1 MYDSVRSLL
10 ELVQEAVSPWHTVQA
25 VSKRLSKAGFQ
36 PLDLGEKWQLE
47 SGKSYYVEAFDST
60 VLAFTIG
67 CNGYTEANNLRI
79 AASHTDFPGLR
90 IKPQASVIKDGY
102 GVLNIESYGGL
113 ILSSWQDRPLSI
125 AGKITLKGQDA
136 FHPQVRLVDFAKPL
150 LTIPELAIHM
160 NRKVNEGVALKK
172 QKEMLPL
179 MAVLGKDGDKNFFD
193 HWLARELG
201 CEPDEILAYE
211 LNLYPYEAGCQLGL
225 AGELVSAPRLDNI
238 TSVEACLQ
246 GIITASTKAQKLSG
260 IRFAAFF
267 DNEEIGSRTKQGAG
281 SGILLEVLERIYLAL
296 GYDREA
302 MWQAVSGGFM
312 LSVDVAHAL
321 HPNYGEKYDP
331 YTRPVLNGGVTLKQA
346 ASQSYAGDA
355 QAVAIIKALC
365 QQEGIPCQMFVNH
378 ADQPGGSTLGSIASA
393 LVPMRTMDI
402 GVAMLSMHSARETM
416 GAADQQALNELISKF
431 YTV

>member
-10 ELVQEAVSPWHTVQA
+10 ELVQESVSPWHTVQA
-25 VSKRLSKAGFQ
+25 VRQRLAKAGFQ
-36 PLDLGEKWQLE
+36 ALSLGEKWELAKGQ
-47 SGKSYYVEAFDST
+47 SYYVEAFDST
-60 VLAFTIG
+60 LLAFTVG
-67 CNGYTEANNLRI
+67 SGGYAEENSLRI
-79 AASHTDFPGLR
+79 AASHTDFPGIR
-90 IKPQASVIKDGY
+90 IKPQASVLKSGY

-113 ILSSWQDRPLSI
+113 ILSSWQDRLLSI
-125 AGKITLKGQDA
+125 AGKVALKGGNA
-136 FHPQVRLVDFAKPL
+136 FQPEVRLVDFARPL

-172 QKEMLPL
+172 QKKMLPL
-179 MAVLGKDGDKNFFD
+179 MAVLGKDGDKAFFEN
-193 HWLARELG
+193 WLARELG
-201 CEPDEILAYE
+201 CETGDILSYE

-246 GIITASTKAQKLSG
+246 GIISASRQEKMQG
-260 IRFAAFF
+260 IRMAAFF

-296 GYDREA
+296 GYNREM
-302 MWQAVSGGFM
+302 MWQAVSSGFM

-321 HPNYGEKYDP
+321 HPNYPEKYDP
-331 YTRPVLNGGVTLKQA
+331 YISPVLNGGVALKQA

-355 QAVAIIKALC
+355 QAVAVVKSIC
-365 QQEGIPCQMFVNH
+365 QQSKIPYQIFVNH
-378 ADQPGGSTLGSIASA
+378 ADQAGGSTLGSIASA

-402 GVAMLSMHSARETM
+402 GIAMLSMHSARETM
-416 GAADQQALNELISKF
+416 GAADQQALNELIAQF
-431 YTV
+431 YSI

>member
-10 ELVQEAVSPWHTVQA
+10 ELVQESVSPWHTVEA
-25 VSKRLSKAGFQ
+25 VRQRLAKAGFQ
-36 PLDLGEKWQLE
+36 ALSLGEKWTLAKGQ
-47 SGKSYYVEAFDST
+47 SYYVEAFDST
-60 VLAFTIG
+60 LLAFTVG
-67 CNGYTEANNLRI
+67 SGGYTEANGLRI
-79 AASHTDFPGLR
+79 AASHTDFPGIR
-90 IKPQASVIKDGY
+90 IKPQASVIKSGY

-125 AGKITLKGQDA
+125 AGKVALRGEDVFQ
-136 FHPQVRLVDFAKPL
+136 PEVRLVDFAKPL
-150 LTIPELAIHM
+150 LMIPSVAIHM

-179 MAVLGKDGDKNFFD
+179 MAVLGEEGDKAFFEN
-193 HWLARELG
+193 WLAGELG
-201 CEPDEILAYE
+201 CEAGDILSYE
-211 LNLYPYEAGCQLGL
+211 LNLYPYEPACQLGL

-246 GIITASTKAQKLSG
+246 GIISASRQEDACG
-260 IRFAAFF
+260 IRMAAFF

-281 SGILLEVLERIYLAL
+281 SGILLEVLERVYLAL

-302 MWQAVSGGFM
+302 MWQAVSSGFM

-321 HPNYGEKYDP
+321 HPNYPEKYDP
-331 YTRPVLNGGVTLKQA
+331 YTRPVLNGGVALKQA

-355 QAVAIIKALC
+355 QAVAMVKAIC
-365 QQEGIPCQMFVNH
+365 QREGIACQMFVNH
-378 ADQPGGSTLGSIASA
+378 ADQAGGSTLGSIASA

-416 GAADQQALNELISKF
+416 GAADQAALNKLISKF
-431 YTV
+431 YTM

>member
-25 VSKRLSKAGFQ
+25 VRQRLAKAGFQ
-36 PLDLGEKWQLE
+36 ALSLSEKWELAKGQ
-47 SGKSYYVEAFDST
+47 SYYVEAFDST
-60 VLAFTIG
+60 LLAFSVG
-67 CNGYTEANNLRI
+67 NDGYADDNSLRI
-79 AASHTDFPGLR
+79 AASHTDFPGIR
-90 IKPQASVIKDGY
+90 IKPQASVLKSGY

-125 AGKITLKGQDA
+125 AGKVVLKGANVFQ
-136 FHPQVRLVDFAKPL
+136 PEVRIVDFAKPL
-150 LTIPELAIHM
+150 LTIPSLAIHM

-179 MAVLGKDGDKNFFD
+179 MAVLGKDGDKAFCEN
-193 HWLARELG
+193 WLASELG
-201 CEPDEILAYE
+201 CEAEDILSYE
-211 LNLYPYEAGCQLGL
+211 LNLYPYEPACQLGL

-246 GIITASTKAQKLSG
+246 GIISASRQENACG
-260 IRFAAFF
+260 IRMAAFF

-281 SGILLEVLERIYLAL
+281 SGILLEILERIYLAL
-296 GYDREA
+296 GYDRDT
-302 MWQAVSGGFM
+302 MWQAVSSGFM

-321 HPNYGEKYDP
+321 HPNYPEKYDP
-331 YTRPVLNGGVTLKQA
+331 YISPVLNGGVALKQA

-355 QAVAIIKALC
+355 QAVAIVKSIC
-365 QQEGIPCQMFVNH
+365 QQGKIPHQIFVNH
-378 ADQPGGSTLGSIASA
+378 ADQAGGSTLGSIASA

-402 GVAMLSMHSARETM
+402 GIAMLAMHSARETM
-416 GAADQQALNELISKF
+416 GAADQQALNELIAQF
-431 YTV
+431 YLM

>member
-10 ELVQEAVSPWHTVQA
+10 ELVQESVSPWHTVQA
-25 VSKRLSKAGFQ
+25 VRQRLAKAGFQ
-36 PLDLGEKWQLE
+36 ALSLDEKWELAKGQ
-47 SGKSYYVEAFDST
+47 SYYVEAFDST
-60 VLAFTIG
+60 LLAFTVG
-67 CNGYTEANNLRI
+67 SGGYAEENSLRI
-79 AASHTDFPGLR
+79 AASHTDFPGIR
-90 IKPQASVIKDGY
+90 IKPQASVLKSGY

-125 AGKITLKGQDA
+125 AGKVALKGGNA
-136 FHPQVRLVDFAKPL
+136 FQPEVRLVDFARPL

-179 MAVLGKDGDKNFFD
+179 MAVLGKDGDKAFFEN
-193 HWLARELG
+193 WLSRELG
-201 CEPDEILAYE
+201 CEAGDILSYE

-246 GIITASTKAQKLSG
+246 GIISASRQEKLHG
-260 IRFAAFF
+260 IRMAAFF

-296 GYDREA
+296 GSNREL
-302 MWQAVSGGFM
+302 MWQAVSSGFM

-321 HPNYGEKYDP
+321 HPNYPEKYDP
-331 YTRPVLNGGVTLKQA
+331 YISPVLNGGVALKQA

-355 QAVAIIKALC
+355 QAVAVVKAIC
-365 QQEGIPCQMFVNH
+365 QQGKIPHQMFVNH
-378 ADQPGGSTLGSIASA
+378 ADQAGGSTLGSIASA

-416 GAADQQALNELISKF
+416 GAADQQALNELIAQF
-431 YTV
+431 YSI